1 MHTQNANQ
9 VCHVLLTSVVYYMF
23 SSFLFFLFI
32 KILILMSFWFYL
44 QMDVILPSTQGIF
57 FPFPIDF

>member
-9 VCHVLLTSVVYYMF
+9 VCHVLLTSVLYYMF